1 MQRVLEI
8 MKGREVHEA
17 VAALPGYIAANTGAV
32 STAKIISGEDGRK
45 SQSQSLFSLA
55 ESVMPADG
63 ISLPFTISGDVG
75 ASRLGRAALS

>member
-32 STAKIISGEDGRK
+32 SSTVKIISGEDGRK
-45 SQSQSLFSLA
+45 SKSMTSEASQSL
-55 ESVMPADG
+55 
-63 ISLPFTISGDVG
+63 
-75 ASRLGRAALS
+75 LSPRRS